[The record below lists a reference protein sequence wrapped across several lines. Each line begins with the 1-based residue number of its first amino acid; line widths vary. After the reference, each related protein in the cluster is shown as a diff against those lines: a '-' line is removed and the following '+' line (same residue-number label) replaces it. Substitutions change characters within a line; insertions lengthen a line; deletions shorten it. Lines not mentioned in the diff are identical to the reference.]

1 MADKSTADPT
11 GSVTASDDD
20 LRTTPL
26 HGLHLELGARMVP
39 FAGWDMPIQ
48 FGGDHG
54 GVIAEHTWCRSEA
67 SLFDVSHMAVI
78 ELRGDHPARSLET
91 VTPAGV
97 ATLHEGRQR
106 YGLLLND
113 DGGVV
118 DDFMVTNWG
127 SHLSMVANASR
138 RQVDLAYLTERLSDV
153 DVIERPDVSLLA
165 LQGPAAAEVVA
176 ELADDPTIAAS
187 MVFLDNRPMT
197 IRHIPVMAARSGYT
211 GEDGFEFAVDHDD
224 AERLA
229 RLLLDHEA
237 VHPAGLGARDTLRL
251 EAGLCLYG
259 NDLDAT
265 TSPVEADLVWSMP
278 KRRREAGDFP
288 GGARIKAEL
297 ADGPSRIRVGI
308 KPQGRRPVRDGSP
321 LSIDASPVG
330 VVTSGGFGPSVDGP
344 VAMGYVEPN
353 SSSIGTRLDADV
365 RGKNVPCTV
374 IDLPFVAPRYHRG

>member
-1 MADKSTADPT
+1 
-11 GSVTASDDD
+11 
-20 LRTTPL
+20 
-26 HGLHLELGARMVP
+26 MVP

-48 FGGDHG
+48 FDGEHG
-54 GVIAEHTWCRSEA
+54 GVIAEHTWCRSRA
-67 SLFDVSHMAVI
+67 ALFDVSHMAVI
-78 ELRGDHPARSLET
+78 ELRGEHPGPGLET

-97 ATLHEGRQR
+97 TNLNEGRQR

-113 DGGVV
+113 GGGVV

-138 RQVDLAYLTERLSDV
+138 RRIVLAYLTERLADV

-176 ELADDPTIAAS
+176 GLADDPTIAAS

-229 RLLLDHEA
+229 RLLLDHQA
-237 VHPAGLGARDTLRL
+237 VQPAGLGARDTLRL

-259 NDLDAT
+259 NDLDET

-297 ADGPSRIRVGI
+297 ADGPSRLRVGI
-308 KPQGRRPVRDGSP
+308 KPGGRRPVREGAR
-321 LSIDASPVG
+321 LSAEGARVG

-344 VAMGYVEPN
+344 VAMGYVDPV
-353 SSSIGTRLDADV
+353 SSSVGTGLDADV
-365 RGKNVPCTV
+365 RGKTVACTV
-374 IDLPFVAPRYHRG
+374 ADLPFVAPRYHRG